1 MRNYLYKVAVLLI
14 LGLVIQACSVG
25 PNYRKPEP
33 INTVSSFRYGA
44 EQTDSIINLKWWEL
58 FNDPILD
65 TLVVKALANNKNV
78 LIAASRV
85 EQARENVKFKKAD
98 NKPSINYNGAANR
111 TNMLLGVP
119 TNPASTFSVT
129 GNASWEIDFWGKYR
143 RSNEAA
149 KADLLS
155 SFYGKRAVQIAV
167 ITEVATNYFNL
178 LDYRTQ
184 LGIAQKT
191 YASRDSILQIIQAR
205 FDQGYTHVIDVN
217 QAQIQKAIAQSAVP
231 QLKRFV
237 AFTENNL
244 SVLLGE
250 SPKSIETYA
259 NLKEYD
265 LPKKVPNGIP
275 SDILLRRPD
284 VLQAEQNYRSQ
295 NAYIGVAQAMRFPS
309 ISLTGLLGTGSTEL
323 STLLDN
329 GLGWGI
335 SAGITGPLFQFGK
348 NARRVD
354 IEREKAKQSLLTYEY
369 TVLTSLQDVNNSL
382 VEIETLVNE
391 LQAKEDRMRAA
402 NNASY
407 LSSRRYIEGVTS
419 YLEVIE
425 NQRQEF
431 DAELSYSEN
440 FQSLLNAHVSLYKSL
455 GGGWISQSEIDK
467 YAQQL
472 ADEQEVDVSTINKDS
487 LFYNGQIVDLV
498 LSKEEEQAR
507 KDAKKAQRKLE
518 RQQKKED
525 RQNK

>member
-1 MRNYLYKVAVLLI
+1 MKKNFYTYTVLAILI
-14 LGLVIQACSVG
+14 LLVQACSVG
-25 PNYRKPEP
+25 PNYHKSEP
-33 INTVSSFRYGA
+33 VNPVSSFRYGA

-65 TLVVKALANNKNV
+65 TLVVKALENNKNV
-78 LIAASRV
+78 QIAASRV

-98 NKPSINYNGAANR
+98 NKPTIGYKASAGR
-111 TNMLLGVP
+111 SNMLFNIP

-149 KADLLS
+149 QADLLG
-155 SFYGKRAVQIAV
+155 SFYGKRAVQIGI

-184 LGIAQKT
+184 LGIAKKT
-191 YASRDSILQIIQAR
+191 LASRDSILQIIQAR

-231 QLKRFV
+231 QLERFV

-250 SPKSIETYA
+250 APKEIETIA

-265 LPKKVPNGIP
+265 LPGKIPNGIP

-284 VLQAEQNYRSQ
+284 VLQAEQSYRSQ

-323 STLLDN
+323 STILDN
-329 GLGWGI
+329 GLGWGV

-354 IEREKAKQSLLTYEY
+354 IERERAKQSLLNYEN
-369 TVLTSLQDVNNSL
+369 TVLTSLQDVSNAL
-382 VEIETLVNE
+382 IEIETLVDE
-391 LQAKEDRMRAA
+391 LQAKEDRLRAA

-431 DAELSYSEN
+431 DAELSYSDN
-440 FQSLLNAHVSLYKSL
+440 FQSLLNAHVKLYKSL
-455 GGGWISQSEIDK
+455 GGGWISQDEIDK

-472 ADEQEVDVSTINKDS
+472 AEEQDVDVATIDKDS

-507 KDAKKAQRKLE
+507 KEAKKAQRKLE
-518 RQQKKED
+518 RERKKED
-525 RQNK
+525 RKNK

>member
-1 MRNYLYKVAVLLI
+1 MRKNLYTYGAFIICFLI
-14 LGLVIQACSVG
+14 VQACSVG
-25 PNYRKPEP
+25 PNYRKPESV
-33 INTVSSFRYGA
+33 NKAASFRYGA
-44 EQTDSIINLKWWEL
+44 GQTDSIVNLKWWEL

-65 TLVVKALANNKNV
+65 TLIVKALKNNKNA

-98 NKPSINYNGAANR
+98 NKPKVGYSASAGR
-111 TNMLLGVP
+111 TNMLFNVP

-149 KADLLS
+149 QADLLA

-167 ITEVATNYFNL
+167 ISEVATNYFNL

-184 LGIAQKT
+184 LTIAKNT

-205 FDQGYTHVIDVN
+205 FDEGYTHKIDVN

-231 QLKRFV
+231 QLERFV

-250 SPKSIETYA
+250 TPKEIQTIA

-265 LPKKVPNGIP
+265 LPTKIPNGIP

-284 VLQAEQNYRSQ
+284 VLQAEQSYRAQ
-295 NAYIGVAQAMRFPS
+295 NANVGVAQAMRFPS
-309 ISLTGLLGTGSTEL
+309 ISLTGMLGTGSTEL
-323 STLLDN
+323 SSLLDN

-335 SAGITGPLFQFGK
+335 SAGITGPLFEFGK

-354 IEREKAKQSLLTYEY
+354 IERERAKQSLLNYEY
-369 TVLTSLQDVNNSL
+369 TVLTSLQDVSNSL
-382 VEIETLVNE
+382 VEIETLVDE
-391 LQAKEDRMRAA
+391 LQAKEDRLRAA

-431 DAELSYSEN
+431 DAELSYSDN
-440 FQSLLNAHVSLYKSL
+440 FQSLLNAHVKLYKSL
-455 GGGWISQSEIDK
+455 GGGWISQAEIDK

-472 ADEQEVDVSTINKDS
+472 ADEQEVDVSTIDKDS
-487 LFYNGQIVDLV
+487 LFYAGQIVDLV
-498 LSKEEEQAR
+498 LSEEEEQAR

-525 RQNK
+525 RKNK